1 MILTINDEQLIKYY
15 KKQLLFEEYEEEELE
30 QLIVD
35 RLKTN
40 DNKGCKC
47 LITVCTKVFILSD
60 ILNTFHFELESFFLL

>member
-40 DNKGCKC
+40 DNKGCK
-47 LITVCTKVFILSD
+47 
-60 ILNTFHFELESFFLL
+60 FLFQSINE